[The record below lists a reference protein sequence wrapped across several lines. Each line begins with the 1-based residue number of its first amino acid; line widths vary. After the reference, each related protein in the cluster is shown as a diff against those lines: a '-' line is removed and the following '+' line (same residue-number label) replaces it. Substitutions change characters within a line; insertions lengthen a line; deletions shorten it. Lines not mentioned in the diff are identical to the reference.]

1 MTDQNQSRRSFCKQA
16 GAGLTALSASSLLGR
31 CGDAQAQP
39 NVIYI
44 MADDLGYGDLGCYGQ
59 EKIRTPFID
68 QMAAEGMRFT
78 DHYSG
83 HPVCAPSRCS
93 LMTGLHNGHA
103 VIRGNYEVRPE
114 GQLAIPSDAVTVA
127 EIFKQAG
134 YATGGVGK
142 WGLGGPDSEGH
153 PNNQGFDYWYGHLC
167 QRKAHSYYPDYV
179 WRNNEKVV
187 FADNNPAEQKGEY
200 IHDYFTEEA
209 LQFVEREKDGPF
221 FLYLPYSIPHL
232 EFVAPE
238 DSMEE
243 YRGKFPE
250 TPFAGTGYHEEL
262 PESPDIPFPGNYGPQ
277 THPRAAYAAMI
288 TRMDRDV
295 GKLLTLLKELNI
307 DDNTLVIF
315 TSDNGAAQGK
325 SADAEFFNSCPG
337 MKGSKGY
344 VYEGGIRVPFIAR
357 WPGKIQPGT
366 VSEHVSA
373 FWDFLPTAVDITGV
387 ATPSETDGISYL
399 PTLLGQ
405 NTQEMHEY
413 LYWEFKVMGMATQA
427 VRLNNW
433 KAVRFGPRPLELY
446 DLSNDMAEQHNLAD
460 AQPEIAAL
468 ISRIMMDARTESKE
482 FPLF

>member
-1 MTDQNQSRRSFCKQA
+1 MSVQNSSRRSFCKTA
-16 GAGLTALSASSLLGR
+16 GAGLAALPVSTLLNQ
-31 CGDAQAQP
+31 CGGSQTKP

-59 EKIRTPFID
+59 EKIRTPHID
-68 QMAAEGMRFT
+68 RMAAEGMRFT

-103 VIRGNYEVRPE
+103 FIRGNYEVRPE
-114 GQLAIPSDAVTVA
+114 GQLAIPSDAFTVA
-127 EIFKQAG
+127 ELFQQAG
-134 YATGGVGK
+134 YVTGGVGK

-153 PNNQGFDYWYGHLC
+153 PNKQGFDYWYGHLC

-187 FADNNPAEQKGEY
+187 FEDNDPAQQKGEY

-209 LQFVEREKDGPF
+209 LQFIRRQQDGPF
-221 FLYLPYSIPHL
+221 FLYLPYTIPHL

-238 DSMEE
+238 DSMQE

-277 THPRAAYAAMI
+277 SHPRAAYAAMI

-295 GKLLTLLKELNI
+295 GRLLALLKELNI

-315 TSDNGAAQGK
+315 TSDNGAANGN
-325 SADAEFFNSCPG
+325 SADKDFFNSCPG
-337 MKGSKGY
+337 MRGYKGY
-344 VYEGGIRVPFIAR
+344 VYEGGIRVPLIAR
-357 WPGKIQPGT
+357 WPGKIQAGS
-366 VSEHVSA
+366 VSNHVSA
-373 FWDFLPTAVDITGV
+373 FWDFLPTAAEIAGV
-387 ATPSETDGISYL
+387 AAPTETDGLSYL

-405 NTQEMHEY
+405 TSQQEHDY
-413 LYWEFKVMGMATQA
+413 LYWEFKVMGFSTQA
-427 VRLNNW
+427 VRMNNW
-433 KAVRFGPRPLELY
+433 KAVRIGNRPFELY
-446 DLSNDMAEQHNLAD
+446 DLSTDMAERHNLAD
-460 AQPEIAAL
+460 AQPDIAAL
-468 ISRIMMDARTESKE
+468 LTRIMRDARTESKE